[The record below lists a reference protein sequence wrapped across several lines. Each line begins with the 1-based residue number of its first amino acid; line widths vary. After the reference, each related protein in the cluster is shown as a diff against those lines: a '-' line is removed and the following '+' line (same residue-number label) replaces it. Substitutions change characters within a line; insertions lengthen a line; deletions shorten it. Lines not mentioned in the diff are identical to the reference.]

1 MRSRTSLSR
10 NDSAVIMPAPPQLS
24 EQCPSADAMREGEAS
39 AGMSISRQACQPWA
53 QVRLSGAGDGMSQL
67 CVELN
72 WAVVVTLPSA
82 VRNWMRS
89 VVCLLLWNRE

>member
-1 MRSRTSLSR
+1 M
-10 NDSAVIMPAPPQLS
+10 
-24 EQCPSADAMREGEAS
+24 AMREGEAA

-67 CVELN
+67 RIVLN

-82 VRNWMRS
+82 VSNWTSS
-89 VVCLLLWNRE
+89 VVCLLLRNRE